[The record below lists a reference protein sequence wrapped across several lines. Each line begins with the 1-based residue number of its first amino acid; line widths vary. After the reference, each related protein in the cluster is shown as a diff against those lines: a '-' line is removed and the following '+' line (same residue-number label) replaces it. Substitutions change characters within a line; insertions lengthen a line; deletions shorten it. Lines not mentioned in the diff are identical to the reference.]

1 MAFFLEEKQIK
12 VCYLHCDLK
21 TPQRTDLLQ
30 KLRLGIFDA
39 LVGVNLLREGLDLPE
54 VAFVAVMDAD
64 IAGFLRDD
72 RSLIQI
78 VGRAAR
84 NTESVV
90 RFYADKVTPSM
101 QFAMNET
108 ARRRTLQ
115 DAYNQEHGIIPTTV
129 VREVTASISSLS
141 ADIARGSKVLQKQ
154 KKKEEKLSQAVAM
167 VKIAQLEIAM
177 QQAAQKLD
185 FETAIALRQEWLDL
199 QKSVQVSVQTKK

>member
-1 MAFFLEEKQIK
+1 M
-12 VCYLHCDLK
+12 
-21 TPQRTDLLQ
+21 
-30 KLRLGIFDA
+30 FDC

-64 IAGFLRDD
+64 IEGFLRNDK
-72 RSLIQI
+72 SLIQI

-84 NTESVV
+84 NTASIV

-101 QFAMNET
+101 QSTMNVT
-108 ARRRTLQ
+108 ARRRALQ
-115 DAYNQEHGIIPTTV
+115 DAYNKEHGIIPMTV

-141 ADIARGSKVLQKQ
+141 ADIAKGSKVLQKQ
-154 KKKEEKLSQAVAM
+154 KKKEEKLSQQQM
-167 VKIAQLEIAM
+167 QDKITQLEIAM

-199 QKSVQVSVQTKK
+199 QKTIQNAEQIKK